1 MKLDHVSYVATHDQ
15 ISDVV
20 NRIGSQLQTA
30 FTDGGKHPRFGTRNF
45 TAPLLDGSYIEVV
58 CPMDHPATDA
68 TPFGKAVKQK
78 ALEGGGWFAWV
89 VSVDDISSI
98 ETKLGRQSVAGQRVS
113 PNGIEFN
120 WKQIGVLGTIKEAQ
134 WPFFVQWEKPNHPSN
149 LGLAKAKIQEIKFSG
164 NDNPGEIKIDTKKF
178 PVLTYGINPSENGI
192 EEVVFALNGS
202 TIAID

>member
-1 MKLDHVSYVATHDQ
+1 MKLDHVSYVASHDQ

-149 LGLAKAKIQEIKFSG
+149 LVLAKAKIQEIKFSG
-164 NDNPGEIKIDTKKF
+164 NDNPGEIKIDTKK
-178 PVLTYGINPSENGI
+178 
-192 EEVVFALNGS
+192 
-202 TIAID
+202 

>member
-1 MKLDHVSYVATHDQ
+1 MKLDHVSYVASHDQ
-15 ISDVV
+15 ITDVV
-20 NRIGSQLQTA
+20 NRIGSQIQTS

-45 TAPLLDGSYIEVV
+45 TAPLVGGSYIEVV

-89 VSVDDISSI
+89 ISVDDISSI
-98 ETKLGRQSVAGQRVS
+98 ESQLGRSSVSGQRVT
-113 PNGIEFN
+113 PNGIEFK

-149 LGLAKAKIQEIKFSG
+149 LGQPKAKIEEICFAGK
-164 NDNPGEIKIDTKKF
+164 NNPGSIKIDTKNF
-178 PVLTYGINPSENGI
+178 PKITFGSGNDSSI
-192 EEVVFALNGS
+192 EEIVFSINNEKLS
-202 TIAID
+202 II

>member
-1 MKLDHVSYVATHDQ
+1 MKLDHVSYVASHDQ

-120 WKQIGVLGTIKEAQ
+120 WRQIGVLGTIKEAQ

-164 NDNPGEIKIDTKKF
+164 NDNPGEIKIDSKKF
-178 PVLTYGINPSENGI
+178 PALTYGVNPSENGI

-202 TIAID
+202 TISIN

>member
-1 MKLDHVSYVATHDQ
+1 MKLDHVSYVASHDQ

-78 ALEGGGWFAWV
+78 ALEGGGWFAWE
-89 VSVDDISSI
+89 I
-98 ETKLGRQSVAGQRVS
+98 GRAHV
-113 PNGIEFN
+113 
-120 WKQIGVLGTIKEAQ
+120 
-134 WPFFVQWEKPNHPSN
+134 
-149 LGLAKAKIQEIKFSG
+149 
-164 NDNPGEIKIDTKKF
+164 
-178 PVLTYGINPSENGI
+178 
-192 EEVVFALNGS
+192 
-202 TIAID
+202 

>member
-1 MKLDHVSYVATHDQ
+1 MKLDHISYVASHDQ
-15 ISDVV
+15 ITDVV
-20 NRIGSQLQTA
+20 NRIGSQIQTS

-45 TAPLLDGSYIEVV
+45 TAPLVGGSYIEVV

-89 VSVDDISSI
+89 ISVDDISSI
-98 ETKLGRQSVAGQRVS
+98 ESQLGRSSVSGQRVT
-113 PNGIEFN
+113 PNGIEFK

-149 LGLAKAKIQEIKFSG
+149 LGQPKAKIEEIRFAGK
-164 NDNPGEIKIDTKKF
+164 NNPGSIKIDTKNF
-178 PVLTYGINPSENGI
+178 PKITFGSGNDSSIKEVIFLINDRKIS
-192 EEVVFALNGS
+192 
-202 TIAID
+202 ID

>member
-1 MKLDHVSYVATHDQ
+1 MKLDHVSYVASHDQ

-164 NDNPGEIKIDTKKF
+164 NDNPGEIKIDSKKF
-178 PVLTYGINPSENGI
+178 PALTYGVNPSENGI

-202 TIAID
+202 TISIN

>member
-1 MKLDHVSYVATHDQ
+1 MKLDHVSYVASHDQ

-98 ETKLGRQSVAGQRVS
+98 EKKLGRQSVAGQRVS

-120 WKQIGVLGTIKEAQ
+120 WRQIGVLGTIKEAQ

-164 NDNPGEIKIDTKKF
+164 NDNPGEIKIDSKKF
-178 PVLTYGINPSENGI
+178 PALTYGVNPSENGI
-192 EEVVFALNGS
+192 EEVVFDLDGIMLS
-202 TIAID
+202 II

>member
-1 MKLDHVSYVATHDQ
+1 MKLDHVSYVASHDQ

-98 ETKLGRQSVAGQRVS
+98 EKKLGRQSVAGQRVS

-120 WKQIGVLGTIKEAQ
+120 WRQIGVLGTIKEAQ

-164 NDNPGEIKIDTKKF
+164 NDNPGEIKIDSKKF
-178 PVLTYGINPSENGI
+178 PALTYGVNPSENGI
-192 EEVVFALNGS
+192 EEVVFAFCDLS
-202 TIAID
+202 WS